1 MSRRKLDNMGV
12 SAFCESMAMMI
23 QSGIQTEEAVSL
35 LHSGEN
41 RTGGILESALAD
53 MKKSL
58 EEGSTLSRAMEDT
71 GIFPEYALQMIK
83 TGEDSGHLEDIL
95 FRLSTYYADQKVIQ
109 DKIRNA
115 IIYPAAM
122 LVLIIAVL
130 SVMLAF
136 VLPSFVKVY
145 DSMLGSISSSAYN
158 YINWAYGFCWLA
170 LILMIAVAVVLIVCL
185 ILWKTGKKDTV
196 KAALSRIPATSK
208 ILESMGMFRFSGAF
222 ATFLSSGKLQD
233 EAVLDSIPMAD
244 CRPVEEKLK
253 KCARR
258 MEEGHGF
265 AQAAYEE
272 EVFEPVYGRMLL
284 AGERSGNLDKVLEK
298 LNSHLEEDCSSR
310 VDRLVGTVDPV
321 LSFVLMVTVGLSLLS
336 VMLPLIGMMSSI
348 G

>member
-1 MSRRKLDNMGV
+1 MSRRKLDNIGV

-23 QSGIQTEEAVSL
+23 QSGIQTDEAISL
-35 LHSGEN
+35 LQSGES
-41 RTGGILESALAD
+41 RTGGVLESALVG
-53 MKKSL
+53 MKKSV
-58 EEGSTLSRAMEDT
+58 EEGSTLSKAMEDS
-71 GIFPEYALQMIK
+71 GIFPKYALRMVK
-83 TGEDSGHLEDIL
+83 TGEESGHLEEIM

-115 IIYPAAM
+115 LIYPAAM

-130 SVMLAF
+130 VVMLAL

-145 DSMLGSISSSAYN
+145 DSMTGSLSSSAYN
-158 YINWAYGFCWLA
+158 YINWAYGFCWFA
-170 LILMIAVAVVLIVCL
+170 LILMIIVAVVLVIGL
-185 ILWKTGKKDTV
+185 ILWKTGKKDV
-196 KAALSRIPATSK
+196 VVNVLSKIPATSK
-208 ILESMGMFRFSGAF
+208 ILESMGMFRFTGALS
-222 ATFLSSGKLQD
+222 TFLASGKLQD

-244 CRPVEEKLK
+244 CKPVEEKLK
-253 KCARR
+253 KCVRR

-265 AQAAYEE
+265 AQAAYDEE
-272 EVFEPVYGRMLL
+272 LFEPVYGRMLL
-284 AGERSGNLDKVLEK
+284 AGERSGNLDSVLEK
-298 LNSHLEEDCSSR
+298 LNSHLEDDCAAR